1 MDYIKKLEKEY
12 DKSPKAFHE
21 HTSEIKQSQKEIKRI
36 TLIELLLVA
45 FQYFGYCHQRVVCSG
60 LPQIEQQLISY
71 KLLYYVIVHYFFLL
85 PVFYYFRHPHIVV
98 K

>member
-36 TLIELLLVA
+36 MNNFAKEVDD
-45 FQYFGYCHQRVVCSG
+45 
-60 LPQIEQQLISY
+60 
-71 KLLYYVIVHYFFLL
+71 FL
-85 PVFYYFRHPHIVV
+85 
-98 K
+98 KEK